1 MDNKARREELVI
13 VLDFGGQY
21 TQLIARRVRECN
33 VYCEIMPFDTPLEK
47 LREKD
52 PKGIILSGGPSSVYE
67 KGAPHVDKTLFDM
80 GVPVLGICYGT
91 QLMAYLLGGAVEPC
105 ENKEYGKTDMT
116 VVEDSVLFDG
126 LDRHLICWMSHG
138 DKIVSLPAG
147 FRVCA
152 TTDSTPFAAV
162 EDVKRRLFGVQFHPE
177 VVHTPFGTEILRNF
191 LIKECGL
198 HGLWTTESFIEEA
211 CREIRETVGDA
222 KVICGVSGGV
232 DSSCAAALI
241 SRAIGK
247 QLTCIFVNHGLLRL
261 NEGEKVQKMF
271 AEHFDCNFVYVD
283 ASERFLT
290 KLAGVTDP
298 ETKRKIIGT
307 EFVRVFEDESEKIED
322 AEFLAQ
328 GTLYPDVIESG
339 TKNAAVIKSHHNVG
353 GLPKDIKFKILEPL
367 RLLFKDE
374 VRKVSKEL
382 GLPDDMV
389 WRQPFPGPGLGIRI
403 VGEITKQ
410 RLDTLRKADD
420 IVVNEIKAAGLYN
433 NLWMGFAVLVPVRSV
448 GVMGDKRTYE
458 ETIAVRAVTSQDAM
472 TADWARLPYDLLE
485 RISNRVI
492 NEVDGVNRV
501 VYDISSKPPATME
514 WE

>member
-433 NLWMGFAVLVPVRSV
+433 NLWMGFAVLGPVRSV

>member
-247 QLTCIFVNHGLLRL
+247 QLTCIFVN
-261 NEGEKVQKMF
+261 
-271 AEHFDCNFVYVD
+271 
-283 ASERFLT
+283 
-290 KLAGVTDP
+290 
-298 ETKRKIIGT
+298 
-307 EFVRVFEDESEKIED
+307 
-322 AEFLAQ
+322 
-328 GTLYPDVIESG
+328 
-339 TKNAAVIKSHHNVG
+339 
-353 GLPKDIKFKILEPL
+353 
-367 RLLFKDE
+367 
-374 VRKVSKEL
+374 
-382 GLPDDMV
+382 
-389 WRQPFPGPGLGIRI
+389 
-403 VGEITKQ
+403 
-410 RLDTLRKADD
+410 
-420 IVVNEIKAAGLYN
+420 
-433 NLWMGFAVLVPVRSV
+433 
-448 GVMGDKRTYE
+448 
-458 ETIAVRAVTSQDAM
+458 
-472 TADWARLPYDLLE
+472 
-485 RISNRVI
+485 
-492 NEVDGVNRV
+492 
-501 VYDISSKPPATME
+501 
-514 WE
+514 

>member
-52 PKGIILSGGPSSVYE
+52 PKGLILSGCPSSVYE
-67 KGAPHVDKTLFDM
+67 DGAPHVDKALFDM

-105 ENKEYGKTDMT
+105 ENKEYGKTEMT

-126 LDRHLICWMSHG
+126 LDKNLICWMSHG

-211 CREIRETVGDA
+211 CKEIRETVGDA

-420 IVVNEIKAAGLYN
+420 IVVSEIKAAGLYN

>member
-52 PKGIILSGGPSSVYE
+52 PKGLILSGGPSSVYE
-67 KGAPHVDKTLFDM
+67 DGAPHVDKALFDM

-105 ENKEYGKTDMT
+105 ENKEYGKTEMT

-126 LDRHLICWMSHG
+126 LDKNLICWMSHG

-420 IVVNEIKAAGLYN
+420 IVVSEIKAAGLYN

>member
-52 PKGIILSGGPSSVYE
+52 PKGLILSGGPSSVYE
-67 KGAPHVDKTLFDM
+67 DGAPHVDKALFDM

-105 ENKEYGKTDMT
+105 ENKEYGKTEMT

-126 LDRHLICWMSHG
+126 LDKNLICWMSHG

-307 EFVRVFEDESEKIED
+307 EFVRVFEDESERIED

-420 IVVNEIKAAGLYN
+420 IVVSEIKAAGLYN